1 MKRLL
6 GTGIPAIALACV
18 LVGCSDSG
26 SGTNGG
32 GTVSGDDTATTTT
45 SATSDDVLA
54 QYAQC
59 MRDNGVELPDP
70 EPGNPGSLYVGVDKD
85 SPAFTSAN
93 KVCGSILQ
101 GVVENR
107 KNQSGEDQEEQ
118 HDKLLALAQC
128 LRDHGVNVPDP
139 QAGAEKPFG
148 DSLDRTDPR
157 VSKAIQECAAASP
170 ITAGGEG

>member
-1 MKRLL
+1 MKRLF

-26 SGTNGG
+26 
-32 GTVSGDDTATTTT
+32 DTTAATTTST
-45 SATSDDVLA
+45 TSDDALA
-54 QYAQC
+54 KYAQC

-101 GVVENR
+101 GVVEDR
-107 KNQSGEDQEEQ
+107 KNQSGEDQKEQ

-128 LRDHGVNVPDP
+128 LREHGVNVPDP

-148 DSLDRTDPR
+148 DSLDRTAPK
-157 VSKAIQECAAASP
+157 VSEAIKECAAASP
-170 ITAGGEG
+170 IAGGGEG